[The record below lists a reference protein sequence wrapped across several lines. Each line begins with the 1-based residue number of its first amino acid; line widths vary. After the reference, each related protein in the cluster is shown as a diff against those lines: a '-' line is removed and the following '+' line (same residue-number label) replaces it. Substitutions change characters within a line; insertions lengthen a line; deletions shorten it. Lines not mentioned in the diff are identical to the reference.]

1 MKYPVHKSI
10 LLYSLCSNTN
20 QPPISNY

>member
-10 LLYSLCSNTN
+10 LLYSLYSNTN